1 MHACKCIVDR
11 QADDNKESVD
21 KSKVKIKE
29 DVEKKMV
36 EMAMKVCLVPKK
48 KRKSFRC

>member
-1 MHACKCIVDR
+1 MYACKCIVDR
-11 QADDNKESVD
+11 QAEDNKESVD